1 VRDLYIALIIFGL
14 LPAVIMRPYVGTL
27 LWAWVSLMS
36 PHRLSWGFSFDFPY
50 VQVIALASFVGLL
63 LSKEKKS
70 FPVMAPTVFFMLFT
84 VWVCVTT
91 VFALSPD
98 LAQARLIFVL
108 KIFALA
114 YFALITITTRE
125 RLHALVWIIVLSIG
139 FYGVKG
145 GVFTFVSGGGFRVYG
160 PPGSFIE
167 DNNQMALAL
176 VMMIP
181 LFRYLQMNSGIKFM
195 RVGLGFAMASSI
207 VGALAS
213 YSRGAMLAMTVTL
226 FALLAQTR
234 RKILTGFLVIS
245 VALGA
250 LAFLPQ
256 DWFDRM
262 STLGDDEVDA
272 STQGRFDIWAFS
284 TEVAVS
290 RPVVG
295 GGFDML
301 FDKATYDLY
310 GSTIK
315 PRSAHS
321 IVFQVLGEHGFIG
334 LFLFL
339 MIGISLWFKAQ
350 WIKKNAKGYL
360 HLQWARDL
368 ASMCQVSLMGY
379 FVAGLF
385 LNLAFFDLIYLYV
398 PVIVGTAAIVLRERA
413 KAAREARAEEAPA
426 PIRVTPVAPGHD
438 PARPAFG
445 ARQF

>member
-1 VRDLYIALIIFGL
+1 MRDLYIALIIFGL

-50 VQVIALASFVGLL
+50 VQVIALASFIGLL
-63 LSKEKKS
+63 LSKEKKT
-70 FPVMAPTVFFMLFT
+70 FPIMAPTVYFMLFT
-84 VWVCVTT
+84 AWVCVTT
-91 VFALSPD
+91 VFALSPT

-114 YFALITITTRE
+114 YFALMTITTRE
-125 RLHALVWIIVLSIG
+125 RLHALIWIIVLSIG

-145 GVFTFVSGGGFRVYG
+145 GVFTFASGGGFRVYG

-181 LFRYLQMNSGIKFM
+181 LFRYLQMNSGVKFM

-213 YSRGAMLAMTVTL
+213 YSRGAMIAMTATL

-234 RKILTGFLVIS
+234 RKFLTGFLVFS

-262 STLGDDEVDA
+262 STLGDEEVDA

-284 TEVAVS
+284 TEVAIS
-290 RPVVG
+290 RPIVG

-301 FDKATYDLY
+301 FDRATYDLY
-310 GSTIK
+310 GSSIR

-339 MIGISLWFKAQ
+339 MIGISVWFKAQ
-350 WIKKNAKGYL
+350 WVKKNTKGIPR
-360 HLQWARDL
+360 LQWAHDL
-368 ASMCQVSLMGY
+368 ASMAQVSLMGY

-398 PVIVGTAAIVLRERA
+398 PMMVGTATVVMRERA
-413 KAAREARAEEAPA
+413 KAAPEAGMAGAPA
-426 PIRVTPVAPGHD
+426 STQAAPSAPHHD
-438 PARPAFG
+438 PVRPALG
-445 ARQF
+445 TRQF